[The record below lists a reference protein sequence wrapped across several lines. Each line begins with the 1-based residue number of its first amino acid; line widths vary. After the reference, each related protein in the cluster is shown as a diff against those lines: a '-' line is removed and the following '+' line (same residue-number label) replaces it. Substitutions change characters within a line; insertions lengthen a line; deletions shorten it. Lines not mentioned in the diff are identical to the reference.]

1 MNTVREYKEKYCNNN
16 GQIKKHN
23 LSNIERDC
31 LNEIKDKTKK
41 GEITVFPTDK
51 SGRFSVDT
59 PENYIETLMTHT
71 TGDVEINSEGVK
83 IRENKINLHMRQFNR
98 MFQVG
103 VQHGHEERVTG
114 ATLSTNIQPPPLYG
128 LRKDHKNAP
137 DDFKGPPVRPVCGAN
152 SAPNSRLSHFLSK
165 IINDY
170 ADYDQIETECRSS
183 EEMRAA
189 FEQYNNLDIETKKK
203 CNIISMDVK
212 ALYPSME
219 WDEIVKSVKMMIEH
233 SDLEIENV
241 DYDEVG
247 KYLAVTMSR
256 GDIVKEGLQHVIPD
270 RIGGN
275 NRNITVNYLNDRRND
290 DQWIKGRVPGKRQRK
305 KMLAFAVAE
314 GVRTCLEN
322 HMYCVGDTKYLQMKG
337 GPIGLELTGAVSR
350 PFMARW
356 DRMYKDKVNRL
367 GIKML
372 LFERYVD
379 DSNQV
384 AITPPKG
391 SVYNKVTDRIKIDPE
406 KLVEDQIINDD
417 ERLAKILLD
426 IANTVMKCVTMEG
439 DWPSKNEDKKLPILD
454 MKTWTDTNG
463 SIKYQHYEKAVSSKT
478 ILNAKS
484 AHSAA
489 CKRSVHTQ
497 EVIRRVLNCSRNLDW
512 DNQIAPFVTEYMI
525 RMKIAGYSET
535 YRKTVLE
542 HAIRILDDKWKAN
555 DDGTRPI
562 YRPKD
567 YKREERKANKIR
579 KRNNWSKKGGHIA
592 PIFIPAT
599 PGSVLL
605 KKMRKVVEEEGKKG
619 IKFKLLEKGGT
630 TMKRELQRSNPTASK
645 GCDKDD
651 CQCCLEERGAGGQ
664 CHKENVNYIISC
676 HLCPVENRACYVGET
691 SKNLYTR
698 MDQHQGAA
706 MREGSFMRKHMED
719 RHRGQQNDFRAR
731 VTHSNRDCMTR
742 QIREGILIRDNRN
755 SLNTRS
761 EWHLPA
767 LYRIDQEIVR
777 D

>member
-1 MNTVREYKEKYCNNN
+1 
-16 GQIKKHN
+16 
-23 LSNIERDC
+23 
-31 LNEIKDKTKK
+31 
-41 GEITVFPTDK
+41 
-51 SGRFSVDT
+51 
-59 PENYIETLMTHT
+59 
-71 TGDVEINSEGVK
+71 
-83 IRENKINLHMRQFNR
+83 
-98 MFQVG
+98 
-103 VQHGHEERVTG
+103 
-114 ATLSTNIQPPPLYG
+114 
-128 LRKDHKNAP
+128 
-137 DDFKGPPVRPVCGAN
+137 
-152 SAPNSRLSHFLSK
+152 
-165 IINDY
+165 
-170 ADYDQIETECRSS
+170 
-183 EEMRAA
+183 
-189 FEQYNNLDIETKKK
+189 
-203 CNIISMDVK
+203 
-212 ALYPSME
+212 
-219 WDEIVKSVKMMIEH
+219 MILLLC
-233 SDLEIENV
+233 DLEIENI

-247 KYLAVTMSR
+247 KYSAVTMSR
-256 GDIVKEGLQHVIPD
+256 GDIVKEGLQHVIPN

-275 NRNITVNYLNDRRND
+275 NRNITVNYLNDKRND

-391 SVYNKVTDRIKIDPE
+391 SVYDKVTDRIKIDPE